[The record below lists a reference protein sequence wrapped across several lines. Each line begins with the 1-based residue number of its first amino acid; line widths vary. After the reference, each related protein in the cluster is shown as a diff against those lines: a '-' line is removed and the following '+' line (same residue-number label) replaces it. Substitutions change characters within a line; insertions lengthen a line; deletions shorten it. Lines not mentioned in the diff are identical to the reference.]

1 VSANSCAPSIAPRPP
16 RSWRRAGQHGSFGAS
31 RRQTTTYGYDP
42 RNRLTSIDYS
52 AAGTPDVA
60 YAYDANGNRTSM
72 ADGTGTTTYTSDELG
87 RLVSVTTPGPTTV
100 GYRYDLDG
108 HRTSLIYPGGT
119 AVTYTFDAAGRL
131 ESLTDW
137 ASRSVAYTYFPD
149 GALETAT
156 NPNGTVATYAYDND
170 RRTTGITHAAGSTTI
185 SDLAYSLDPL
195 AESGYSRTPIQRSIP
210 KIAVITVAA

>member
-1 VSANSCAPSIAPRPP
+1 MITATTNDA
-16 RSWRRAGQHGSFGAS
+16 AGNAATIVDPLG
-31 RRQTTTYGYDP
+31 QTTTYGYDP

-72 ADGTGTTTYTSDELG
+72 TDGTGATSYVSDEAG
-87 RLVSVTTPGPTTV
+87 RPISVTTPGPTTV

-108 HRTSLIYPGGT
+108 HRTSLIYPDGT

-131 ESLTDW
+131 ESLSDW
-137 ASRSVAYTYFPD
+137 ASRSVAYTYFSD

-170 RRTTGITHAAGSTTI
+170 RRTTGINHAAGSTTI
-185 SDLAYSLDPL
+185 SDHAYALDPL
-195 AESGYSRTPIQRSIP
+195 GNVTTTRPGRSRRGTPGPGRPAHRSP
-210 KIAVITVAA
+210 